1 MSAPVKSFK
10 SLLDSI
16 ARRIGKLKDDGTI
29 DAYVSGD
36 LTDQVNSAMKAAWQV
51 FAWPDAL
58 VITEEDVITHPDV
71 TGARYVPRQTATR
84 TMTSVLKVWNKDPRQ
99 STEAVSYV
107 PTKKFSDG
115 VYIYDA
121 NLSTVWVYYRP
132 AAPEYSNTA
141 WVTATAYVV
150 GDLVLFTDGQCY
162 RCVTAHTSVTFATDL
177 TAVKWVVV
185 PVLLCLFE
193 AVKRGVIS
201 AWRRD
206 QSSQPMTAKAYEEL
220 MRSDLEN
227 EIENIRNEED

>member
-1 MSAPVKSFK
+1 MSVPVKSFK
-10 SLLDSI
+10 ALLDSI

-29 DAYVSGD
+29 DALLSGD
-36 LTDQVNSAMKAAWQV
+36 LVDQVNSAMKAAWQA

-58 VITEEDVITHPDV
+58 DITEEDVITHPDV
-71 TGARYVPRQTATR
+71 AGARYVPRQTAAR

-99 STEAVSYV
+99 STEAVSNV

-115 VYIYDA
+115 VYVYDA
-121 NLSTVWVYYRP
+121 NLSTVWVNYRP
-132 AAPEYSNTA
+132 AAPEYTDEA
-141 WVTATAYVV
+141 WSDATTYAAGALALYTDGHVYRSLQGTNLNQAPDTVTAY
-150 GDLVLFTDGQCY
+150 
-162 RCVTAHTSVTFATDL
+162 
-177 TAVKWVVV
+177 WVQV

-206 QSSQPMTAKAYEEL
+206 QSSQVMTAKEYTEL

>member
-1 MSAPVKSFK
+1 MSAPTKSFK
-10 SLLDSI
+10 SMLDSI

-29 DAYVSGD
+29 DAGVSGD
-36 LTDQVNSAMKAAWQV
+36 LTDHVNSAMKAAWQV

-71 TGARYVPRQTATR
+71 TGARYVPRQTAER

-99 STEAVSYV
+99 STEPVCNV

-115 VYIYDA
+115 VYVYDA

-132 AAPEYSNTA
+132 AAPEYTDTA
-141 WVTATAYVV
+141 WSGATTYAA
-150 GDLVLFTDGQCY
+150 GALVLFTDGHVY
-162 RCVTAHTSVTFATDL
+162 RSLQGGNLNKSPATETAY
-177 TAVKWVVV
+177 WVQV

-193 AVKRGVIS
+193 AVKRGVIAGWKRENS
-201 AWRRD
+201 D
-206 QSSQPMTAKAYEEL
+206 QPMTAKEYTEV
-220 MRSDLEN
+220 MRENLEN